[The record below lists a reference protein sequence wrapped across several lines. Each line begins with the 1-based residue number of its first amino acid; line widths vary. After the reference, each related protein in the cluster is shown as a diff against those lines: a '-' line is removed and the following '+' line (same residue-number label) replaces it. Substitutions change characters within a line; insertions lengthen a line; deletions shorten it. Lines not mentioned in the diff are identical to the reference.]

1 MFIGEY
7 THSIDDKG
15 RLAIPVKFRA
25 QLASGAV
32 VTKGFDKC
40 LFLYTMDEWQKL
52 VDKINAMPVS
62 QSNSRAVARMM
73 LAGAVDVTPDKQGR
87 VILPK
92 YLTAYAGVKSNVVVA
107 GLYNRLEIW
116 DTKSWQEYK
125 QKTEKDAD
133 SAAEQLFI

>member
-7 THSIDDKG
+7 THSVDDKG

-40 LFLYTMDEWQKL
+40 LFLYTMDEWQRL
-52 VDKINAMPVS
+52 VEKINAMPVS
-62 QSNSRAVARMM
+62 QSNARAVARMM
-73 LAGAVDVTPDKQGR
+73 LAGAMDVTPDKQGR

-125 QKTEKDAD
+125 AKSEKDAD

>member
-7 THSIDDKG
+7 AHSIDDKG

-25 QLASGAV
+25 ELASGAV

-40 LFLYTMDEWQKL
+40 LFLYTLSEWQKL
-52 VDKINAMPVS
+52 VERINSMPVS

-73 LAGAVDVTPDKQGR
+73 LAGAMDVTPDKQGR
-87 VILPK
+87 INLPK
-92 YLTAYAGVKSNVVVA
+92 YLTAYSGIKNNVVVT

-116 DTKSWQEYK
+116 DSGAWQEYK
-125 QKTEKDAD
+125 KKTEKDAD